1 MTRII
6 VGIMGPGDGASAHDC
21 DRAAQLA
28 GLVAAEGWILLT
40 GGRSAGVMEA
50 ASAAATRAGGLTI
63 GILPGT
69 DWTQASSAVAVAILT
84 GVGEAR
90 DNINVLSSR
99 VIFVCGISAGTAA
112 EVALACKA
120 GRLTLYYDWLQPR
133 WLDGAVRELAARGY
147 DPVIV
152 IEAAEEPAFR
162 DRFGELNTLGRLD
175 WPAAA
180 ELASPVRVR
189 IYDPADRERFRR
201 GDRITTRQI
210 QPWTRF
216 R

>member
-6 VGIMGPGDGASAHDC
+6 VGIMGPGDGASADDC

-28 GLVAAEGWILLT
+28 RLVAAEGWILLT

-50 ASAAATRAGGLTI
+50 ASAAAARAGGLTI

-120 GRLTLYYDWLQPR
+120 GRP
-133 WLDGAVRELAARGY
+133 VIFVSAARETI
-147 DPVIV
+147 DFFRSLDARFETATSPH
-152 IEAAEEPAFR
+152 EAMAIARQLLAPA
-162 DRFGELNTLGRLD
+162 
-175 WPAAA
+175 P
-180 ELASPVRVR
+180 
-189 IYDPADRERFRR
+189 
-201 GDRITTRQI
+201 
-210 QPWTRF
+210 
-216 R
+216 